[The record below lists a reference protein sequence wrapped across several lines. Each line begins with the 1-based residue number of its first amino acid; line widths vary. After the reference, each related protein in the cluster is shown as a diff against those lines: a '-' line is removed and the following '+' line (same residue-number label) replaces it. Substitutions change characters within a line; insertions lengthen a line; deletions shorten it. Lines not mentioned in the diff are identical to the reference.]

1 MSLSIARAI
10 PLAVALLGVGPL
22 AYAQGP
28 RWEIEGYGGAVL
40 GRLTTEGSQ
49 TLPPAGA
56 PLVTSTPLNPTREV
70 PSWFFGD
77 GANLLNA
84 VAEQYDASSIS
95 PLDPLFASADG
106 DPTFAGGVRVRRR
119 LSARLSAEFGV
130 DLLGKTDVAPTGL
143 DDLVGQTR
151 ASYATAFRELLATG
165 PFTNVVVGTD
175 GGITDNR
182 TQEFAA
188 TAALSGDLTGGGS
201 LVPYV
206 TVGAGVTAG
215 SGSVTV
221 SLNGQY
227 RFSILGEVPVRE
239 LDSVTVRFE
248 RRTAFVAVF
257 GGGVRRDLSE
267 KWGLRID
274 ARVYLGPDS
283 TRVTVTTESENV
295 RGTPAGS
302 IESAG
307 SPAIQFSNDPSTGR
321 RSSLSAPP
329 LQDFR
334 VFSGGVQIRPLLTFG
349 ISRRF

>member
-1 MSLSIARAI
+1 M
-10 PLAVALLGVGPL
+10 
-22 AYAQGP
+22 
-28 RWEIEGYGGAVL
+28 
-40 GRLTTEGSQ
+40 TTDGSR
-49 TLPPAGA
+49 TLPPAGG

-84 VAEQYDASSIS
+84 VAEKYEASPMS
-95 PLDPLFASADG
+95 PLDPLFAAADA
-106 DPTFAGGVRVRRR
+106 DSTFGGGVRLRRR
-119 LSARLSAEFGV
+119 LSSRLSAEFGI
-130 DLLGKTDVAPTGL
+130 
-143 DDLVGQTR
+143 DLVGKSEVAPASLGEAVDQTR

-165 PFTNVVVGTD
+165 PFTNVVVGAD
-175 GGITDNR
+175 GGTSDNR
-182 TQEFAA
+182 RQEFAA

-201 LVPYV
+201 LIPYV
-206 TVGAGVTAG
+206 TVGAGLTTS
-215 SGSVTV
+215 SGSVSAGMT
-221 SLNGQY
+221 GQY
-227 RFSILGEVPVRE
+227 RFSILGQVPVRE
-239 LDSVTVRFE
+239 VDSVTVRFE
-248 RRTAFVAVF
+248 RRTALVAVF

-267 KWGLRID
+267 KWGLRLD